1 MSKKKKE
8 MSSSDYTPE
17 VIDITRSYSRK
28 LNMSAHGGVQYETAD
43 ITATRTA
50 HNVPVEFEL
59 GTSVEL
65 YKACVAEVEMTIKMI
80 DEEAGVETADE
91 DDGDF
96 EEAPKKSKKAKKAK
110 KEVVEEEEDEDEDEE
125 AEEDD
130 EEEDEEEDED
140 EEEEAPAKAKML
152 NVDGFKMKRSE
163 FEDASPYINDINLS
177 KTTKE
182 LKKAVARIQGDA
194 GNFTDM
200 QKKYLSAL
208 FKKKNAELSED
219 ED

>member
-1 MSKKKKE
+1 MPKKRKE
-8 MSSSDYTPE
+8 VSASAYTPE

-65 YKACVAEVEMTIKMI
+65 YKACVEEVEMTIKML
-80 DEEAGVETADE
+80 DEEAGVETANEDE
-91 DDGDF
+91 GDF
-96 EEAPKKSKKAKKAK
+96 EEAPKKAKKAK
-110 KEVVEEEEDEDEDEE
+110 KEVVEEEDEEEDEDEDEE
-125 AEEDD
+125 EDD
-130 EEEDEEEDED
+130 D
-140 EEEEAPAKAKML
+140 EEEAPAKAKML

-163 FEDASPYINDINLS
+163 FEDAAPYINDINLS

-194 GNFTDM
+194 GIFTDM